1 MDFSRNFL
9 TAPVRPHRGGR
20 LFCRCPR
27 ERPVLPWHPRRRK
40 QVPADGA
47 QQAVPLPRPE
57 ERPPAGRLTGGGMR
71 LAPAGTPGAQSAH
84 WSVTLCQNPPK
95 QAAAQKWYK
104 HKKHRSIVTL
114 SGVLPISSPAIWSE
128 WRESNS
134 RPLEPHSSALP
145 NCATPGYAG
154 GLAISMVY
162 YSSRSA
168 ACQAVFF

>member
-9 TAPVRPHRGGR
+9 TAPVRPHRGGL
-20 LFCRCPR
+20 LFCRCPC
-27 ERPVLPWHPRRRK
+27 ERPVLPWRPRRRK
-40 QVPADGA
+40 QAPADGA
-47 QQAVPLPRPE
+47 KQADPLP
-57 ERPPAGRLTGGGMR
+57 
-71 LAPAGTPGAQSAH
+71 PAGTPGVQSAH

-95 QAAAQKWYK
+95 QAAAQKWHK

-162 YSSRSA
+162 YSSRSV

>member
-9 TAPVRPHRGGR
+9 TAPVRPHRGGL

-27 ERPVLPWHPRRRK
+27 ERPVLSWRPRRRK
-40 QVPADGA
+40 QAPADGA
-47 QQAVPLPRPE
+47 RQAVPLP
-57 ERPPAGRLTGGGMR
+57 PAGGAPGSRETYRGDAAGPCRNTGGPVCT
-71 LAPAGTPGAQSAH
+71 LVCHFVPKPAQTSGSA
-84 WSVTLCQNPPK
+84 
-95 QAAAQKWYK
+95 KWYK

-114 SGVLPISSPAIWSE
+114 SGVLPIFSPAIWSE

>member
-9 TAPVRPHRGGR
+9 TAPVRPHRGGL
-20 LFCRCPR
+20 LFCRCPVNGR
-27 ERPVLPWHPRRRK
+27 FYLGVRAAANRRRRMGRSRRF
-40 QVPADGA
+40 PC
-47 QQAVPLPRPE
+47 PRPE
-57 ERPPAGRLTGGGMR
+57 EHPPAGRLTGGMR

-95 QAAAQKWYK
+95 QAAAQKWHK

>member
-9 TAPVRPHRGGR
+9 TAPVRPHRGGL

-27 ERPVLPWHPRRRK
+27 ERPVLSWRPLRRK
-40 QVPADGA
+40 QAPADGA
-47 QQAVPLPRPE
+47 QQAGPL
-57 ERPPAGRLTGGGMR
+57 PPAGG
-71 LAPAGTPGAQSAH
+71 APASRETYREDAAAPLPERRGQSAH

-95 QAAAQKWYK
+95 QAAAQKWHK